1 MKNQPAARFNI
12 QMVSMELARNEL
24 ERIIELFADNRIL
37 DVTFRN
43 GRRLLEIASCRY
55 KWFTDIS
62 TKRNCNQCLQS

>member
-24 ERIIELFADNRIL
+24 ERRIELFADNRIL

-43 GRRLLEIASCRY
+43 CKLSI
-55 KWFTDIS
+55 
-62 TKRNCNQCLQS
+62 